1 MREVKLNNHHTFW
14 IYVQEFRE
22 LKCVEPDLV
31 TKTRERIRQL

>member
-31 TKTRERIRQL
+31 ININKNKGAY